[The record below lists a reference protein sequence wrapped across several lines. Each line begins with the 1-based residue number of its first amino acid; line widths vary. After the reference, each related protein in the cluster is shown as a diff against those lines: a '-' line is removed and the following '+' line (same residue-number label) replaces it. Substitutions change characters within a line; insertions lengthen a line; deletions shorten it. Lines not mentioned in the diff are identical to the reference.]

1 MSERPLALARR
12 LGPFDAAMIVM
23 GGMVGAGIF
32 VNPAVVAREV
42 PSAALSILAWAAG
55 GAIAL
60 LGAFLYAEMVERLPE
75 AGGQYAYLREA
86 WHPLLGFLYGWTLL
100 LVTGSGG
107 QAAVAMTFAR
117 YLKVLTGLEA
127 PEGAVAVATIAAV
140 AAVNLLGVRA
150 GGSLQSALMVTKA
163 SAIALLVF
171 AGFLAAAAPAAPP
184 DAAAA
189 LPASGLVAAFGA
201 ALVPVFFAYGGYQ
214 NTGFAAEELK
224 NPVRDLP
231 RGLLWGVSGVIVL
244 YVSVAAVSVRVLG
257 AAGLAA
263 TGTPASDVMTR
274 ALGPAGGRLIALG
287 IAVSTLGFLSH
298 GVLTLPRAYFAMA
311 RDGVFFRK
319 VATLTPRSRVPSMA
333 ILLQA
338 GVAAALALS
347 GRYEQVLAFVMS
359 VDGLFF
365 AATGAA
371 LFVFRRRPGPL
382 PRVVLPGHPV
392 TTLIFTAACLLVA
405 GSAWLRY
412 PANSAAGMG
421 ILLSGVPAYLLW
433 SRKR

>member
-1 MSERPLALARR
+1 MSARPTALARR
-12 LGPFDAAMIVM
+12 LGAFDAAMIVM

-32 VNPAVVAREV
+32 VNPAVVARDV
-42 PSAALSILAWAAG
+42 PSEALSLLAWAAG
-55 GAIAL
+55 GGVAL
-60 LGAFLYAEMVERLPE
+60 LGAFLYAELAERLPE

-117 YLKVLTGLEA
+117 YLRVLTGLA
-127 PEGAVAVATIAAV
+127 VPEGAVAVATLATV

-150 GGSLQSALMVTKA
+150 GGTLQSALMVTKA

-171 AGFLAAAAPAAPP
+171 AGLFLAPASIAATATFAPAA
-184 DAAAA
+184 
-189 LPASGLVAAFGA
+189 GNLVAAFGA

-214 NTGFAAEELK
+214 NSGFAGEELR
-224 NPVRDLP
+224 NPRRDLP
-231 RGLLWGVSGVIVL
+231 RGLLWGVTGVIVL
-244 YVSVAAVSVRVLG
+244 YVSVGWVSVRVLG
-257 AAGLAA
+257 PAALAT

-274 ALGPAGGRLIALG
+274 ALGPTGGRLIALG

-319 VATLTPRSRVPSMA
+319 VATLTPRTRVPAFA
-333 ILLQA
+333 ILAQA
-338 GVAAALALS
+338 AVASALALS
-347 GRYEQVLAFVMS
+347 GKYEQILGFVMS
-359 VDGLFF
+359 VDVLFF

-371 LFVFRRRPGPL
+371 LFVFRRRGGPA
-382 PRVVLPGHPV
+382 PRVTMPGHPA
-392 TTLIFTAACLLVA
+392 TTLVYVAACLAVA
-405 GSAWLRY
+405 VSTWLRY
-412 PANSAAGMG
+412 PLNSAAGLG

-433 SRKR
+433 TRAK

>member
-32 VNPAVVAREV
+32 VNPAVVAHEV
-42 PSAALSILAWAAG
+42 PSATLSVLAWAAG

-60 LGAFLYAEMVERLPE
+60 LGAFLYAELAERLPE

-100 LVTGSGG
+100 LVTGGGG

-117 YLKVLTGLEA
+117 YLKVLTGFEA
-127 PEGAVAVATIAAV
+127 PEGAVAVATLAAV

-163 SAIALLVF
+163 GAIGLLVF
-171 AGFLAAAAPAAPP
+171 AGFLAAAAPAAPAVS
-184 DAAAA
+184 AAP
-189 LPASGLVAAFGA
+189 LPASGLVAFGA

-214 NTGFAAEELK
+214 NSGFAAEELK

-244 YVSVAAVSVRVLG
+244 YVSVAWVSVRVLG

-274 ALGPAGGRLIALG
+274 ALGPAGGKLIALG

-311 RDGVFFRK
+311 RDGIFFRK
-319 VATLTPRSRVPSMA
+319 VAALTPRSRVPAVA

-347 GRYEQVLAFVMS
+347 GRYEQILAFVMS
-359 VDGLFF
+359 VDVLFF
-365 AATGAA
+365 VATGAA
-371 LFVFRRRPGPL
+371 LFVFRRRGGPR
-382 PRVVLPGHPV
+382 PRVMLPGHPV
-392 TTLIFTAACLLVA
+392 TTIVFMAACLYVA
-405 GSAWLRY
+405 ASTWLRY
-412 PANSAAGMG
+412 PANSAAGIG
-421 ILLSGVPAYLLW
+421 ILLSGVPAYLFW

>member
-1 MSERPLALARR
+1 MSEPSRALARR
-12 LGPFDAAMIVM
+12 LGAFDAAMIVM

-32 VNPAVVAREV
+32 VNPAVVAHEV
-42 PSAALSILAWAAG
+42 PSAVLSVLAWAVG

-60 LGAFLYAEMVERLPE
+60 LGAFLYAELAERLPE

-117 YLKVLTGLEA
+117 YLKVLTGLDV
-127 PEGAVAVATIAAV
+127 PEGAVAVATLAGV

-171 AGFLAAAAPAAPP
+171 AGLLAAGVP
-184 DAAAA
+184 
-189 LPASGLVAAFGA
+189 PASAEAASALSAAGLVAAFGA

-214 NTGFAAEELK
+214 NSGFAAEELK
-224 NPVRDLP
+224 NPERDLP
-231 RGLLWGVSGVIVL
+231 RGLLFGVAGVLIL
-244 YVSVAAVSVRVLG
+244 YVSVAWVSVRVLG

-263 TGTPASDVMTR
+263 TGTPASDVMTHS
-274 ALGPAGGRLIALG
+274 LGPVGGKLIALG
-287 IAVSTLGFLSH
+287 IAISTLGFLSH

-319 VATLTPRSRVPSMA
+319 VATLTPKTRVPAFA
-333 ILLQA
+333 ILVQA

-347 GRYEQVLAFVMS
+347 GRYEQILGFVMS
-359 VDGLFF
+359 VDVLFF

-371 LFVFRRRPGPL
+371 LFVFRRRGGPL
-382 PRVVLPGHPV
+382 PRIGLPGHPV
-392 TTLIFTAACLLVA
+392 TTLVFIGACLFVA
-405 GSAWLRY
+405 GSTWVRY
-412 PANSAAGMG
+412 PGNSAAGLG
-421 ILLSGVPAYLLW
+421 LLLSGVPAYLFW

>member
-1 MSERPLALARR
+1 MSERPVALARR
-12 LGPFDAAMIVM
+12 LGAFDAAMIVM

-42 PSAALSILAWAAG
+42 PSEALSLLAWVAG
-55 GAIAL
+55 GGIAL
-60 LGAFLYAEMVERLPE
+60 LGAFLYAELAERLPE

-117 YLKVLTGLEA
+117 YLKVLTGVVA
-127 PEGAVAVATIAAV
+127 PEGAVAVATLLAV

-150 GGSLQSALMVTKA
+150 GGTLQSALMVTKA
-163 SAIALLVF
+163 AAIVLLVT
-171 AGFLAAAAPAAPP
+171 AGLLGAQPAPAASAAPA
-184 DAAAA
+184 
-189 LPASGLVAAFGA
+189 LPSAGFAAAFGA

-224 NPVRDLP
+224 NPRRDLP
-231 RGLLWGVSGVIVL
+231 RGLLWGVTGVILL
-244 YVSVAAVSVRVLG
+244 YVSVAWVSVRVLG
-257 AAGLAA
+257 PLGLAA

-274 ALGPAGGRLIALG
+274 ALGPSGGRLIALG

-319 VATLTPRSRVPSMA
+319 VATLTPRSRIPAFA
-333 ILLQA
+333 ILAQA
-338 GVAAALALS
+338 AVASALALS
-347 GRYEQVLAFVMS
+347 GRYEQILGFVMS
-359 VDGLFF
+359 VDVLFF
-365 AATGAA
+365 MATGAA
-371 LFVFRRRPGPL
+371 LFVFRRRGGPP
-382 PRVVLPGHPV
+382 PRVTMPGHPA
-392 TTLIFTAACLLVA
+392 TTLVFMAACLAVA
-405 GSAWLRY
+405 ASAWVRY
-412 PANSAAGMG
+412 PRNSAAGLG

-433 SRKR
+433 TRPK

>member
-1 MSERPLALARR
+1 MSERRLALARR

-42 PSAALSILAWAAG
+42 PSAALSVLAWAAG

-60 LGAFLYAEMVERLPE
+60 LGAFLYAEMAERLPE

-117 YLKVLTGLEA
+117 YLKVLTSLEA

-150 GGSLQSALMVTKA
+150 GGSLQSALMVTKGA
-163 SAIALLVF
+163 AIALLVF

-184 DAAAA
+184 DAISAV
-189 LPASGLVAAFGA
+189 PASGLVAAFGA

-274 ALGPAGGRLIALG
+274 ALGPAGGKLIALG

-319 VATLTPRSRVPSMA
+319 VATLTPRSRVPAVA

-365 AATGAA
+365 ATTGAA

-392 TTLIFTAACLLVA
+392 TTLIFTAACLFVA
-405 GSAWLRY
+405 GSAWFRF
-412 PANSAAGMG
+412 PANSAAGLG
-421 ILLSGVPAYLLW
+421 ILLSGVPAYLFW

>member
-1 MSERPLALARR
+1 MSEPSRALARR

-32 VNPAVVAREV
+32 VNPAVVAHEV
-42 PSAALSILAWAAG
+42 PSAALSVLAWAAG

-60 LGAFLYAEMVERLPE
+60 AGAFLYAELAERLPE
-75 AGGQYAYLREA
+75 AGGQYAYLRDA

-117 YLKVLTGLEA
+117 YLKVLTGIDA
-127 PEGAVAVATIAAV
+127 PEGAMAVATLAGV

-163 SAIALLVF
+163 LAIALLVF
-171 AGFLAAAAPAAPP
+171 AGLLAAGVPAAGA
-184 DAAAA
+184 DASSAIPAA
-189 LPASGLVAAFGA
+189 SLVAAFGA

-214 NTGFAAEELK
+214 NSGFAAEELK
-224 NPVRDLP
+224 NPERDLP
-231 RGLLWGVSGVIVL
+231 RGLLIGVAGVILL
-244 YVSVAAVSVRVLG
+244 YISVAWVSVRALG
-257 AAGLAA
+257 PAGLAV

-274 ALGPAGGRLIALG
+274 ALGPAGGKLIALG
-287 IAVSTLGFLSH
+287 IAISTLGFLSH

-311 RDGVFFRK
+311 RDGVFFRT
-319 VATLTPRSRVPSMA
+319 VATLTSRTRVPAFA
-333 ILLQA
+333 ILVQA

-347 GRYEQVLAFVMS
+347 GKYEQILGFVMS
-359 VDGLFF
+359 VDVLFF

-371 LFVFRRRPGPL
+371 LFVFRRRGRPAP
-382 PRVVLPGHPV
+382 PRLSPRPSLTMLVF
-392 TTLIFTAACLLVA
+392 ISACLFVA
-405 GSAWLRY
+405 GSTWARY
-412 PANSAAGMG
+412 PANSAVGLG
-421 ILLSGVPAYLLW
+421 LLLSGVPAYLFW